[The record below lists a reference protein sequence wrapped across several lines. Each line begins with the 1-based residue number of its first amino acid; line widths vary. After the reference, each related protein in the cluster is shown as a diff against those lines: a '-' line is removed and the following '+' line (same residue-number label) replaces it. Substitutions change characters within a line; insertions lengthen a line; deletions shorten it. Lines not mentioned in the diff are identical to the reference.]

1 MFTVKNLKRYLLL
14 IFILAGST
22 AKAQNI
28 DSIYVNL
35 YTDSLKKGT
44 YNYINI
50 DGRLSNGQYLPLD
63 NNQVTF
69 TASSGEFK
77 GNSLWIDKDFKL
89 EKVTIKVVL
98 KSNPRQYK
106 EFDMF
111 IKQKPD
117 NEKLK
122 TADDIMKE
130 MRLPRK
136 TKNSKS

>member
-1 MFTVKNLKRYLLL
+1 MKRYLLF
-14 IFILAGST
+14 IFVLAGST

-130 MRLPRK
+130 MRQPRK
-136 TKNSKS
+136 TKNSRS

>member
-1 MFTVKNLKRYLLL
+1 MKRYLLF
-14 IFILAGST
+14 IFVLACST

-77 GNSLWIDKDFKL
+77 GNNLWIDKDFKL

-130 MRLPRK
+130 MRQPRK
-136 TKNSKS
+136 TKNSRS

>member
-1 MFTVKNLKRYLLL
+1 MKRYLLL

-69 TASSGEFK
+69 TASLGEFK

>member
-1 MFTVKNLKRYLLL
+1 MKRYLLL
-14 IFILAGST
+14 IFILAGTT

-122 TADDIMKE
+122 TADEIMKE
-130 MRLPRK
+130 MRQPRK
-136 TKNSKS
+136 SKNSKS

>member
-1 MFTVKNLKRYLLL
+1 MKRYLLL

>member
-1 MFTVKNLKRYLLL
+1 MKRYLLL

-22 AKAQNI
+22 AKAQII